1 MTIAR
6 ESPVPPSPSAPP
18 TPFDRLWL
26 SEAIRLREIHAG
38 PLEDAEANR
47 LARRSGGSLAARI
60 EQRALWLARRDG
72 LFEALQHWKQGA
84 RLAAGLLVLLAL
96 LSGAG
101 LARGAL
107 GDGQQPVNLIWA
119 LGGLLGLN
127 LLTLLGW
134 LLGLAFSG
142 DSGSAL
148 GRLWLWLSEKLARN
162 AHATLLGPALF
173 GLLQQHRLG
182 RWLLGLGVHGLWSLI
197 LASAL
202 LMLLG
207 LLATRR
213 YGFIWETTI
222 LGDQAFVGL
231 IQAIGWLPAQLGFAL
246 PSEAQIRASGLRTGD
261 LDGLRQVWAGWLV
274 GALLVWG
281 LLPRLLLAGF
291 CAWRWRCGRA
301 GLALDPALPAHRLL
315 AERLQ
320 PPSERLGVS
329 DPAPSQLYAA
339 TGATPANR
347 GEGAVLVGIELDDRR
362 PWPPPLPPGVQ
373 DAGVLDDRHQRR
385 QLLEVLAERPAT
397 RLLVVCD
404 PQRSPDRGTRALIGE
419 LARSAE
425 ACRVWLLPAPPGH
438 AADAARLAA
447 WREALTDLGLA
458 EAEAEA
464 DALAWL
470 ENGHD

>member
-6 ESPVPPSPSAPP
+6 ESPVPPSPTAPP

-26 SEAIRLREIHAG
+26 SEAIRLRETHAG

-47 LARRSGGSLAARI
+47 LARRSGGSLAARL

-96 LSGAG
+96 LGGAG

-148 GRLWLWLSEKLARN
+148 GRLWRWLSEKLARD
-162 AHATLLGPALF
+162 AHAALLGPALF
-173 GLLQQHRLG
+173 GLLQQRRLG
-182 RWLLGLGVHGLWSLI
+182 RWLLGLGVHGLWSLA

-202 LMLLG
+202 LTLLG

-213 YGFIWETTI
+213 YGFVWETTI
-222 LGDQAFVGL
+222 LGDQAFVDL

-246 PSEAQIRASGLRTGD
+246 PSEAQVRASGLRAGD

-274 GALLVWG
+274 GAVLVWG
-281 LLPRLLLAGF
+281 LLPRLALSSL
-291 CAWRWRCGRA
+291 CAWRWRRGRA
-301 GLALDPALPAHRLL
+301 GLALDTELPAYRLL

-320 PPSERLGVS
+320 PPSERLGIS
-329 DPAPSQLYAA
+329 DPAPPQHFASF
-339 TGATPANR
+339 GATPVQQ
-347 GEGAVLVGIELDDRR
+347 GEGAVLVAIELDDRR
-362 PWPPPLPPGVQ
+362 PWPPALPAGVL

-385 QLLEVLAERPAT
+385 QLLEALAEHPAT
-397 RLLVVCD
+397 RLLVACD
-404 PQRSPDRGTRALIGE
+404 PQRSPDRGTLALIGE

-425 ACRVWLLPAPPGH
+425 ACRVWLLPDPPGQP
-438 AADAARLAA
+438 ADPARLAA
-447 WREALTDLGLA
+447 WRESLADLGLA
-458 EAEAEA
+458 EAAA
-464 DALAWL
+464 DAVAWL
-470 ENGHD
+470 EHGHD